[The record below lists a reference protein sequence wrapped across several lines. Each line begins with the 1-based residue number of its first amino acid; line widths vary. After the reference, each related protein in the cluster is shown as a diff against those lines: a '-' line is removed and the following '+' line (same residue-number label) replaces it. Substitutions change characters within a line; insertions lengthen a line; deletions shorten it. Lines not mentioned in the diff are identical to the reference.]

1 MRLLNSNRINLY
13 FPGLAIVIILLSAT
27 VTTLTAL
34 SMSAI
39 STNGQIKGGGIYFM
53 ISRALG
59 PEFGGAVGAIFS
71 FANAT
76 AVAMHTV
83 GFAESLND
91 LLKTLQVCHS
101 QIAHTNVV
109 LRVF

>member
-1 MRLLNSNRINLY
+1 
-13 FPGLAIVIILLSAT
+13 LAIVIICLSAT

-39 STNGQIKGGGIYFM
+39 STNGQIKGGGIYYM
-53 ISRALG
+53 ISRSLG

-91 LLKTLQVCHS
+91 LLKSLQVN
-101 QIAHTNVV
+101 Q
-109 LRVF
+109 F